1 MQGVRRQGGARV
13 GVVGRGRQ
21 PVGRLV
27 GKHWILLLLG
37 HDPPL
42 SVGVELVSDR
52 LEQWRLD
59 RLLDHWRLGR
69 LLDQWRL
76 GRLLEQWRLGRLRCR
91 SRCRRLGRHCRGCR
105 GRWGVR

>member
-1 MQGVRRQGGARV
+1 M
-13 GVVGRGRQ
+13 VGRGRQ

-27 GKHWILLLLG
+27 VEHRILLVLG
-37 HDPPL
+37 HNPPL
-42 SVGVELVSDR
+42 SVGVKLVSDR

-76 GRLLEQWRLGRLRCR
+76 GRLRCR

>member
-1 MQGVRRQGGARV
+1 MQGVRRQGRARV

-27 GKHWILLLLG
+27 VEHRILLVLG
-37 HDPPL
+37 HNPPL
-42 SVGVELVSDR
+42 SVGVKLVSDR

-59 RLLDHWRLGR
+59 RLLD
-69 LLDQWRL
+69 
-76 GRLLEQWRLGRLRCR
+76 QWRLGRLRCR

>member
-13 GVVGRGRQ
+13 GVVGRGRR

-42 SVGVELVSDR
+42 SVGVEFISHR
-52 LEQWRLD
+52 LK
-59 RLLDHWRLGR
+59 
-69 LLDQWRL
+69 QWRL